1 VSIGRVVQAERILLM
16 AVPRLWSK
24 STNVS
29 AGHNLFGSLR
39 RDDFTG
45 TIQQHYQKVEGLGL
59 QAYLM
64 AVAAQLTGVEVRS
77 KTTRKG

>member
-1 VSIGRVVQAERILLM
+1 MVEVDKCVRRPQP
-16 AVPRLWSK
+16 VPD
-24 STNVS
+24 
-29 AGHNLFGSLR
+29 LFA

-77 KTTRKG
+77 KTTEKDNPGHEHGFSCGRGT